1 MLQLNL
7 VEDSSETFRKSVSS
21 ITSKLKKGGWRQ
33 KRMDAKRIVHK
44 IQKSQKPKDSSE
56 GKVAQIAKKKEETA
70 PKQEIF
76 KRKIVHKNSE
86 KRIGSEQKNFT
97 SSLFTANPDVKIPVK
112 ARPAAVLEPVKVP
125 EKAPEPEPI
134 VIAKSVAKDPVL
146 KGFAGLGLQPT
157 LATHL
162 EKLKILDPTEIQC
175 VSIPKLLNTNDRDMI
190 IQAQTGSGKTFA
202 FLLPILNHLM
212 TASAN
217 QEKDNFTR
225 YSGCLALILVPTRE
239 LAQQISMVLESLL
252 KYTSDSQH
260 KHWIVSGLITGGES
274 KKSEKARLRK
284 GINVLVATPG
294 RLLDHLKTTE
304 SFYVGNL
311 RWLVL
316 DEADNLLHLG
326 FEETLKEILY
336 LLNQTG
342 LKAAQEQ
349 ERKVYYF
356 LLILGLTGGR
366 LKGKLFYV
374 RPQSREE

>member
-7 VEDSSETFRKSVSS
+7 VEDQEPFKKSISS

-33 KRMDAKRIVHK
+33 KRLDAKRIVHK
-44 IQKSQKPKDSSE
+44 IRKANKPVDGSLEQVKPT
-56 GKVAQIAKKKEETA
+56 KKKEEA

-76 KRKIVHKNSE
+76 KRKIISNKSE

-97 SSLFTANPDVKIPVK
+97 SSLFTANPDVKIAPKPRLASVE
-112 ARPAAVLEPVKVP
+112 EPKEIVKVLP
-125 EKAPEPEPI
+125 KAPEPITP
-134 VIAKSVAKDPVL
+134 KTSLL
-146 KGFAGLGLQPT
+146 KGFAALGLQPI
-157 LATHL
+157 LSNHL
-162 EKLKILDPTEIQC
+162 EKLKITSPTEIQNI
-175 VSIPKLLNTNDRDMI
+175 SIPKLLNVLDRDMI

-212 TASAN
+212 TANAKLEQDS
-217 QEKDNFTR
+217 FTR
-225 YSGCLALILVPTRE
+225 YSGCFALILVPTRE

-252 KYTSDSQH
+252 KYTSDSEH

-274 KKSEKARLRK
+274 KKSEKSRLRK
-284 GINVLVATPG
+284 GINILVATPG

-326 FEETLKEILY
+326 FEETLKEIL
-336 LLNQTG
+336 LILNQTG
-342 LKAAQEQ
+342 LKAAQSQ
-349 ERKVYYF
+349 ERK
-356 LLILGLTGGR
+356 
-366 LKGKLFYV
+366 
-374 RPQSREE
+374 Q